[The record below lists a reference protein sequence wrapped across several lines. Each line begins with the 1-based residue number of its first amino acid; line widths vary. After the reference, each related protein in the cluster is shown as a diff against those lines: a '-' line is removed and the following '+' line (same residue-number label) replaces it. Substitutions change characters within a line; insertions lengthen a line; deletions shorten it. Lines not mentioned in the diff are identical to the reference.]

1 MKTKKVILIFFVITF
16 ALLSTS
22 LYSQIVINEFLAG
35 NETINTDEDG
45 EYEDWIELYNA
56 GDDAVDLAGLTLTDD
71 PTEPDQWTF
80 PSVTLGSHEFLLVWA
95 SKKDRTT
102 GELHTN
108 FSLKKGGEFVGLYA
122 SDGTTVIDTLTFGA
136 QTTDVSEGRTTD
148 GAPTWT
154 FFDEPTPGASNH

>member
-1 MKTKKVILIFFVITF
+1 MKAKSVLITFFVIISTF
-16 ALLSTS
+16 LSTH

-56 GDDAVDLAGLTLTDD
+56 GDDAVDLAGFTLTDD
-71 PTEPDQWTF
+71 PTEHDQWTL
-80 PSVTLGSHEFLLVWA
+80 PAVTLGSHEFLLVWA

-108 FSLKKGGEFVGLYA
+108 FS
-122 SDGTTVIDTLTFGA
+122 
-136 QTTDVSEGRTTD
+136 
-148 GAPTWT
+148 
-154 FFDEPTPGASNH
+154 